1 MKKLLIT
8 AAAVVLATSA
18 FATDLPKKKK
28 APAAPVPVAA
38 TETVVPAAPASTDS
52 LTVAYG
58 QDTAVGDLGSKTDD
72 IYQLTYSHKL
82 GNGFSVG
89 GMAQTS
95 QAPDSALKQNLEAQ
109 VGYALPAFAGVT
121 VSGKVGVGEKFNTTN
136 FSYYALYGAADV
148 KLTDKLTWNAVSY
161 RYRSA
166 FDTDANGYQ
175 SHQIGTGVTYD
186 LASNY
191 AVSAKIYRNYDA
203 SGSFTNAAATG
214 DQFMLGLTAKF

>member
-8 AAAVVLATSA
+8 VAAVMLATSA
-18 FATDLPKKKK
+18 YATDLPKKKT

-38 TETVVPAAPASTDS
+38 TEAPASTDS
-52 LTVAYG
+52 LTAAYG

-95 QAPDSALKQNLEAQ
+95 QVPSSALKQNLEAQ
-109 VGYALPAFAGVT
+109 VGYALPAFSGVT
-121 VSGKVGVGEKFNTTN
+121 ISGKVGVGEKFSTTN
-136 FSYYALYGAADV
+136 FGYYALYGAADY
-148 KLTDKLTWNAVSY
+148 KLMDKLTWNAISY

-166 FDTDANGYQ
+166 FDTGTNGYQ
-175 SHQIGTGVTYD
+175 SSQIGTGVTYD
-186 LASNY
+186 IASNY
-191 AVSAKIYRNYDA
+191 SVSAKVYRNYDT
-203 SGSFTNAAATG
+203 SSSFTNPTATG
-214 DQFMLGLTAKF
+214 DQFMLGLTVKF

>member
-8 AAAVVLATSA
+8 VAAVVLATSA
-18 FATDLPKKKK
+18 YATDLPKKNK
-28 APAAPVPVAA
+28 APAAPVAVAA
-38 TETVVPAAPASTDS
+38 TTAPESVDS
-52 LTVAYG
+52 LTAAYG
-58 QDTAVGDLGSKTDD
+58 QDTAVGDLGTKTDD

-89 GMAQTS
+89 GMAQTT
-95 QAPDSALKQNLEAQ
+95 QAPSSALKQNLEAQ
-109 VGYALPAFAGVT
+109 VGYALPAFSGVT

-148 KLTDKLTWNAVSY
+148 KLMDKVTWNAVSY

-175 SHQIGTGVTYD
+175 THQIGTGVTYD

-203 SGSFTNAAATG
+203 SGSFTNPTATG